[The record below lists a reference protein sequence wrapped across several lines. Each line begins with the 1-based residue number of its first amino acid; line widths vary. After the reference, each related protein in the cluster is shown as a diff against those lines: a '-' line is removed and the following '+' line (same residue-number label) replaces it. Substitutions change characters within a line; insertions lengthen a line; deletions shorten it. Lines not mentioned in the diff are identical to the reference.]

1 MTRRWRAVIPGA
13 MLAVGMAATVSA
25 QPQPAPA
32 FALAPPTEGDCQVTL
47 RNVPRDVDIRQIA
60 VFVDS
65 RLLTLKPARR
75 TGDSVRLR
83 LLDPLREN
91 SIVGAALAIDGAKV
105 TLQVQ
110 QAPQDHWPADGK
122 CDEPQSRDD
131 REVFESS
138 GYLGWAFDNFA
149 PALGSLPSSD
159 SGSHMRLLA
168 GVDAQY
174 RLVGDKH
181 DSFQIWLASF
191 TLHGVRSADVD
202 CLNTNSPTA
211 ALCGSDQG
219 KKFFATYQ
227 NATSLEAHFDVR
239 VEFATLQRRSELPIK
254 VFGVARF
261 GFIDLTKDDAV
272 VNGNVVSVTPQK
284 VFNNDMLGGGILSP
298 AGPFRDSSAS
308 VGWGRSE
315 RFQSNPGWNRLKI
328 NGTLI
333 FDLVPGFKDRLE
345 FWKRLAGSPRMFV
358 QINVDRNPSGPG
370 PDAVNTYVGID
381 VDLRRIFFGLGG

>member
-1 MTRRWRAVIPGA
+1 MTRRRRAMISGA
-13 MLAVGMAATVSA
+13 ILGVGIAANAAA
-25 QPQPAPA
+25 QPSPAFTLAPA
-32 FALAPPTEGDCQVTL
+32 TEGDCQVTL
-47 RNVPRDVDIRQIA
+47 QHVPRDVDIRQIA

-65 RLLTLKPARR
+65 RLLTLQPARR

-91 SIVGAALAIDGAKV
+91 SIVGAALTIDAAKV
-105 TLQVQ
+105 TIQVQ
-110 QAPQDHWPADGK
+110 QAPQVHGAPGGK
-122 CDEPQSRDD
+122 CDEPEARDD

-159 SGSHMRLLA
+159 PGSHLRLLA

-181 DSFQIWLASF
+181 DPFQIWLATF

-202 CLNTNSPTA
+202 CLNTSSPTA
-211 ALCGSDQG
+211 ALCGTDQG

-227 NATSLEAHFDVR
+227 NATSLEAHFDLR
-239 VEFATLQRRSELPIK
+239 VEVATLQRRSELPIK

-261 GFIDLTKDDAV
+261 GFIDLSKDDAV
-272 VNGNVVSVTPQK
+272 VNGNVVSVNPQK

-328 NGTLI
+328 NGTLV
-333 FDLVPGFKDRLE
+333 FDLMPGFKDRLE
-345 FWKRLAGSPRMFV
+345 FWKRVAGSPRMFV
-358 QINVDRNPSGPG
+358 QINVDRNPGGPG
-370 PDAVNTYVGID
+370 PDAVNTYIGID

>member
-1 MTRRWRAVIPGA
+1 MTGQRRVVIWGA
-13 MLAVGMAATVSA
+13 TLVMGMAATAAA
-25 QPQPAPA
+25 QPQPSPA
-32 FALAPPTEGDCQVTL
+32 FTLAAATEGDCQVTL
-47 RNVPRDVDIRQIA
+47 QHVPRDVDIRQIA
-60 VFVDS
+60 IFVDT
-65 RLLTLKPARR
+65 RMLTLKPARR
-75 TGDSVRLR
+75 SGDAVRLR

-91 SIVGAALAIDGAKV
+91 SIVGAALTVDGVKV
-105 TLQVQ
+105 TTQVQ
-110 QAPQDHWPADGK
+110 QAPQEHWPSGGK
-122 CDEPQSRDD
+122 CDEPAARDD

-149 PALGSLPSSD
+149 PALGSLPSND

-181 DSFQIWLASF
+181 DPFQIWLASF

-202 CLNTNSPTA
+202 CLNTSSPTA
-211 ALCGSDQG
+211 ALCGTDQG

-239 VEFATLQRRSELPIK
+239 VEVATLQRTSELPIK

-328 NGTLI
+328 NGTLV

-358 QINVDRNPSGPG
+358 MINVDRNPGGPG
-370 PDAVNTYVGID
+370 PDAVNTYIGVD

>member
-1 MTRRWRAVIPGA
+1 MTRRRRAVIWGA
-13 MLAVGMAATVSA
+13 ILAVGMAATAAA
-25 QPQPAPA
+25 QPPPAFTLAPA
-32 FALAPPTEGDCQVTL
+32 TEGDCRVTL
-47 RNVPRDVDIRQIA
+47 QHIPSGVDIRQIA

-91 SIVGAALAIDGAKV
+91 STVAAALTVDGPKV
-105 TLQVQ
+105 TIQVQ
-110 QAPQDHWPADGK
+110 QAPQAHWPSGGK
-122 CDEPQSRDD
+122 CEKPEPRDD

-149 PALGSLPSSD
+149 PALGSLPSANP
-159 SGSHMRLLA
+159 GSHTRLLA
-168 GVDAQY
+168 GVEAQY

-181 DSFQIWLASF
+181 DPFQIWLTTF

-202 CLNTNSPTA
+202 CTNAATA
-211 ALCGSDQG
+211 ALCGANQG
-219 KKFFATYQ
+219 QKFIAIFQ

-239 VEFATLQRRSELPIK
+239 VELKTLQPNSELPSK
-254 VFGVARF
+254 VFALARF
-261 GFIDLTKDDAV
+261 GFIDLDKYEAV
-272 VNGNVVSVTPQK
+272 VNGIPVSVNPPK
-284 VFNNDMLGGGILSP
+284 VFNNDMLGGGIRAP
-298 AGPFRDSSAS
+298 AGHCRDSNAI

-328 NGTLI
+328 SGMLV
-333 FDLVPGFKDRLE
+333 FDLMPGFKDRLE

-358 QINVDRNPSGPG
+358 QINVDRNPGGPG
-370 PDAVNTYVGID
+370 PDAVNTYIGVD

>member
-1 MTRRWRAVIPGA
+1 MTRRRRAVIWGA
-13 MLAVGMAATVSA
+13 ILAVGMAATAAA
-25 QPQPAPA
+25 QPPPAFTLAPA
-32 FALAPPTEGDCQVTL
+32 TEGDCRVTL
-47 RNVPRDVDIRQIA
+47 QHIPSGVDIRQIA

-91 SIVGAALAIDGAKV
+91 STVAAALTVDGPKV
-105 TLQVQ
+105 TIQVQ
-110 QAPQDHWPADGK
+110 QAPQAHWPSGGK
-122 CDEPQSRDD
+122 CEKPEPRDD

-149 PALGSLPSSD
+149 PALGSLPSANP
-159 SGSHMRLLA
+159 GSHTRLLA
-168 GVDAQY
+168 GVEAQY

-181 DSFQIWLASF
+181 DPFQIWLTTF

-202 CLNTNSPTA
+202 CTNAATA
-211 ALCGSDQG
+211 ALCGANQG
-219 KKFFATYQ
+219 QKFIAIFQ

-239 VEFATLQRRSELPIK
+239 VELKTLQPNSELPSK
-254 VFGVARF
+254 VFALARF
-261 GFIDLTKDDAV
+261 GFIDLDKYEAV
-272 VNGNVVSVTPQK
+272 VNGIPVSVNPPK
-284 VFNNDMLGGGILSP
+284 VFNNDMLGGGILAP
-298 AGPFRDSSAS
+298 AGPFRDSNAI

-328 NGTLI
+328 SGMLV
-333 FDLVPGFKDRLE
+333 FDLMPGFKDRLE

-358 QINVDRNPSGPG
+358 QINVDRTPGGPG
-370 PDAVNTYVGID
+370 PDAVNTYIGVD

>member
-1 MTRRWRAVIPGA
+1 
-13 MLAVGMAATVSA
+13 MAATAAA
-25 QPQPAPA
+25 QPPQAFTVAPA
-32 FALAPPTEGDCQVTL
+32 TEGDCRVTL
-47 RNVPRDVDIRQIA
+47 QHIPRDVDIRQIA
-60 VFVDS
+60 VFVDG

-91 SIVGAALAIDGAKV
+91 SIVGAALTVDGPKV
-105 TLQVQ
+105 TIQVQ
-110 QAPQDHWPADGK
+110 QAPQEHWPAGGK
-122 CDEPQSRDD
+122 CEKPEARDD

-149 PALGSLPSSD
+149 PATGSLPSSNP
-159 SGSHMRLLA
+159 GSHTRMLA

-181 DSFQIWLASF
+181 DPFQVWLATF

-202 CLNTNSPTA
+202 CTNPAAA
-211 ALCGSDQG
+211 ALCGTDQG
-219 KKFFATYQ
+219 KKFIAIFQ
-227 NATSLEAHFDVR
+227 NATSLEAHFDLR
-239 VEFATLQRRSELPIK
+239 VELATLQRRSELPSK
-254 VFGVARF
+254 VFAVARF
-261 GFIDLTKDDAV
+261 GFIDLSTDDAV
-272 VNGNVVSVTPQK
+272 VNGNVVSVNPLK
-284 VFNNDMLGGGILSP
+284 VFNNDMLGAGILSP
-298 AGPFRDSSAS
+298 AGPFKNSNAT

-358 QINVDRNPSGPG
+358 QINVDRNPGGPG
-370 PDAVNTYVGID
+370 PDAVNTYIGVDI
-381 VDLRRIFFGLGG
+381 DLRRIFFGLGG

>member
-1 MTRRWRAVIPGA
+1 
-13 MLAVGMAATVSA
+13 MAAMAAA
-25 QPQPAPA
+25 QPPPAFTLAPA
-32 FALAPPTEGDCQVTL
+32 TEGDCRVTL
-47 RNVPRDVDIRQIA
+47 QHIPSGVDIRQIA

-75 TGDSVRLR
+75 TDDSVRLR

-91 SIVGAALAIDGAKV
+91 STVAAALTVDGPKV
-105 TLQVQ
+105 TIQVQ
-110 QAPQDHWPADGK
+110 QAPQAHWPPGGK
-122 CDEPQSRDD
+122 CEKPEPRDD

-149 PALGSLPSSD
+149 PALGSLPSTNP
-159 SGSHMRLLA
+159 GSHTRLLA
-168 GVDAQY
+168 GVEAQY

-181 DSFQIWLASF
+181 DPFQIWLTTF

-202 CLNTNSPTA
+202 CTNAATA
-211 ALCGSDQG
+211 ALCGANQG
-219 KKFFATYQ
+219 QKFIAIFQ

-239 VEFATLQRRSELPIK
+239 VELKTLQPNSELPSK
-254 VFGVARF
+254 VFALARF
-261 GFIDLTKDDAV
+261 GFIDLDKYEAV
-272 VNGNVVSVTPQK
+272 VNGIPVSVNPPK
-284 VFNNDMLGGGILSP
+284 VFNNDMLGGGILAP
-298 AGPFRDSSAS
+298 AGPFRDSNAI

-328 NGTLI
+328 SGMLV
-333 FDLVPGFKDRLE
+333 FDLMPGFKDRLE

-358 QINVDRNPSGPG
+358 QINVDRNPGGPG
-370 PDAVNTYVGID
+370 PDAVNTYIGVD

>member
-1 MTRRWRAVIPGA
+1 MTRRSPGVISGA
-13 MLAVGMAATVSA
+13 ILAVGMAATAAA
-25 QPQPAPA
+25 QPPQAFTVAPA
-32 FALAPPTEGDCQVTL
+32 TEGDCRVTL
-47 RNVPRDVDIRQIA
+47 QHIPRDVDIRQIA
-60 VFVDS
+60 VFVDG

-91 SIVGAALAIDGAKV
+91 SIVGAALTVDGPKV
-105 TLQVQ
+105 TIQVQ
-110 QAPQDHWPADGK
+110 QAPQEHWPAGGK
-122 CDEPQSRDD
+122 CEKPEARDD

-149 PALGSLPSSD
+149 PATGSLPSSNP
-159 SGSHMRLLA
+159 GSHTRMLA

-181 DSFQIWLASF
+181 DPFQVWLATF

-202 CLNTNSPTA
+202 CTNPAAA
-211 ALCGSDQG
+211 ALCGTDQG
-219 KKFFATYQ
+219 KKFIAIFQ
-227 NATSLEAHFDVR
+227 NATSLEAHFDLR
-239 VEFATLQRRSELPIK
+239 VELATLQRRSELPSK
-254 VFGVARF
+254 VFAVARF
-261 GFIDLTKDDAV
+261 GFIDLSTDDAV
-272 VNGNVVSVTPQK
+272 VNGNVVSVNPLK

-298 AGPFRDSSAS
+298 AGPFKNSNAT

-358 QINVDRNPSGPG
+358 QINVDRNPGGPG
-370 PDAVNTYVGID
+370 PDAVNTYIGVDI
-381 VDLRRIFFGLGG
+381 DLRRIFFGLGG

>member
-1 MTRRWRAVIPGA
+1 MTRRGRAPISGA
-13 MLAVGMAATVSA
+13 ILALGMAATAAA
-25 QPQPAPA
+25 QPPQAFTVAPA
-32 FALAPPTEGDCQVTL
+32 TEGDCRITL
-47 RNVPRDVDIRQIA
+47 QHIPREVDIRQIA

-91 SIVGAALAIDGAKV
+91 STVGAALTVDGPKV
-105 TLQVQ
+105 TIQVQ
-110 QAPQDHWPADGK
+110 QAPQVHWPAGGK
-122 CDEPQSRDD
+122 CEKPEPRDD

-149 PALGSLPSSD
+149 PATGSLPSS
-159 SGSHMRLLA
+159 SPGSHTRMLA

-181 DSFQIWLASF
+181 DPFQVWLATF

-202 CLNTNSPTA
+202 CTNPAAS
-211 ALCGSDQG
+211 ALCGTDQG
-219 KKFFATYQ
+219 KKFIAIFQ
-227 NATSLEAHFDVR
+227 NATSLEAHFDLR
-239 VEFATLQRRSELPIK
+239 VELATLQRRSELPSK
-254 VFGVARF
+254 VFAVARF
-261 GFIDLTKDDAV
+261 GFIDLSTDDAV
-272 VNGNVVSVTPQK
+272 VNGNVVSVNPLK

-298 AGPFRDSSAS
+298 AGPFKNSNAT

-358 QINVDRNPSGPG
+358 QINVDRNPGGPG
-370 PDAVNTYVGID
+370 PDAVNTYIGVDI
-381 VDLRRIFFGLGG
+381 DLRRIFFGLGG